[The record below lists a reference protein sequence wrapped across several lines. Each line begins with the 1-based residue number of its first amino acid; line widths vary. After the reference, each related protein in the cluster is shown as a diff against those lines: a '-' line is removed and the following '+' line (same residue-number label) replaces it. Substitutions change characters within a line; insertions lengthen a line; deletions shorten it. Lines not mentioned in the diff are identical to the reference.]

1 MDPSEKT
8 PMTGTSICFRE
19 FDVPRLSQAIGI
31 HLLQWHE
38 VNDPESQVL
47 GDLGCWTVWETHP
60 SSMIKSMDIT
70 DISWTRAP
78 AWVERTF
85 LSVHHSHASFWSL
98 ASLGF
103 PETRS
108 KSLEFS
114 LTNRPSP
121 QHQVSLPL
129 DDHVLCF
136 DFFYYVG
143 AHHTWEWESDYSPA
157 WRFIV
162 DAHSRRAM
170 SEPTPP
176 YISVHIRH
184 GDFSH
189 QCKEVSEAQEE
200 LRTRKG
206 IDATHLIMT
215 SDERDPEWWSD
226 VGALGHPVFIDAIIQ
241 SNGAGFV
248 GTRDST
254 MSTLANRRVQS
265 WNDGATQLVRWGR
278 PGADDH

>member
-1 MDPSEKT
+1 MHQDKDKCIENDIEHEFLSNHIDPSAPSFVSGEV
-8 PMTGTSICFRE
+8 

-38 VNDPESQVL
+38 VKDPEGQFL
-47 GDLGCWTVWETHP
+47 DDLGCWTVWETHP
-60 SSMIKSMDIT
+60 SLVIQRVAIT
-70 DISWTRAP
+70 DVSWTRTP
-78 AWVERTF
+78 AWVRLTSPST
-85 LSVHHSHASFWSL
+85 LHNHASFWSL
-98 ASLGF
+98 ASLG
-103 PETRS
+103 
-108 KSLEFS
+108 LELS

-157 WRFIV
+157 WRFIA

-184 GDFSH
+184 GDFSQ

-226 VGALGHPVFIDAIIQ
+226 VGALG
-241 SNGAGFV
+241 
-248 GTRDST
+248 
-254 MSTLANRRVQS
+254 
-265 WNDGATQLVRWGR
+265 
-278 PGADDH
+278 